1 MLDDGLNQVIVASSA
16 VTSLVG
22 ASRKDKTTGIFGGQ
36 APAQTPVPFV
46 VIEQI
51 GGEPITT
58 LDGPLLTRTARFKFS
73 CHSDSRLAAK
83 RLMQAV
89 RGVLEGFTGML
100 PDGTNLQNAETVLEA
115 DAFEYAPLDYV
126 AQLEVE
132 LMYDD
137 TGS

>member
-1 MLDDGLNQVIVASSA
+1 MLDEGLNQLIASSA
-16 VTSLVG
+16 AVTSRVG

-36 APAQTPVPFV
+36 APAQTPLPFV

-51 GGEPITT
+51 GGDPIMT

-83 RLMQAV
+83 RLMKAV

-126 AQLEVE
+126 APLEVE
-132 LMYDD
+132 MLYDD

>member
-1 MLDDGLNQVIVASSA
+1 VLDEGLNQLIATSA
-16 VTSLVG
+16 AVLAQVG
-22 ASRKDKTTGIFGGQ
+22 ASRKDKTTGVFGGQ

-51 GGEPITT
+51 GGDPIMT

-83 RLMQAV
+83 RLMRAV
-89 RGVLEGFTGML
+89 RRVLEGSTGLL

-126 AQLEVE
+126 APLEVE